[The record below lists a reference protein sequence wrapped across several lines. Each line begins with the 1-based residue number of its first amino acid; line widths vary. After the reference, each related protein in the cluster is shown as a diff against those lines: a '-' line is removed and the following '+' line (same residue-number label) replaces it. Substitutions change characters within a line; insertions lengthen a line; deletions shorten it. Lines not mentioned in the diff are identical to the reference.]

1 MFTKLSKKQRLTIV
15 IALSL
20 AFFCA
25 EISVGFYTR
34 SMALIADAFHYLNDL
49 LSYLLALLALI
60 LSTRPPPPTPSSSL
74 SSSSST
80 PRPSFSS
87 TLTFGYARA
96 PLLAAFFNAV
106 FLLALGVSIFLQSVE
121 RFVTLSKIQQPRW
134 MLVMGGVGLGVNVVS
149 AVFLHE
155 CGRGHEHCGE
165 GGGEKGIVG
174 EVQKMG
180 GVEENGVSGFV
191 CPHRGHRHR
200 VMRRRRARRNWFGGQ
215 DLGMMAVL
223 LHVFGDA
230 INNVGVMVA
239 ALAIWLGK
247 WEGRY
252 YADPGVSM
260 GIALMILASSIPLV
274 QDSGA
279 VLLQSAPEGVDPE
292 DVKLDIE
299 TIPGVCSV
307 HELHI
312 WRLDQKKS
320 IASAHIVMSDPSMK
334 DFMEKA
340 KVVTECLHAYGIHSA
355 ILQPELAMPSQA
367 DGAELERAEDD
378 STGSMRLKT
387 VEPKF
392 CQISCG
398 NQCKEQMCC
407 G

>member
-1 MFTKLSKKQRLTIV
+1 MFPKLSKRSRLTI
-15 IALSL
+15 IIILSFV
-20 AFFCA
+20 FFCA

-49 LSYLLALLALI
+49 LSYLLALLALT
-60 LSTRPPPPTPSSSL
+60 LSTRPPATSTSSSPP
-74 SSSSST
+74 S
-80 PRPSFSS
+80 SFSS
-87 TLTFGYARA
+87 TLSFGYARA

-121 RFVTLSKIQQPRW
+121 RFVALSKVEQPRW
-134 MLVMGGVGLGVNVVS
+134 MLVMGGIGLGVNVVS
-149 AVFLHE
+149 A
-155 CGRGHEHCGE
+155 
-165 GGGEKGIVG
+165 
-174 EVQKMG
+174 
-180 GVEENGVSGFV
+180 
-191 CPHRGHRHR
+191 
-200 VMRRRRARRNWFGGQ
+200 

-223 LHVFGDA
+223 LHVLADA
-230 INNVGVMVA
+230 VNNIGVMVA

-274 QDSGA
+274 RNSGA
-279 VLLQSAPEGVDPE
+279 ILLQSAPAGVDPE
-292 DVKLDIE
+292 DVKHDME
-299 TIPGVCSV
+299 TIPGISSV

-312 WRLDQKKS
+312 WRLNQKKS
-320 IASAHIVMSDPSMK
+320 VASAHIVMSDPSMK

-355 ILQPELAMPSQA
+355 TLQPELAIQTQV
-367 DGAELERAEDD
+367 DGVELVRAEDD
-378 STGSMRLKT
+378 STGSMRLKI
-387 VEPKF
+387 VETKL

-398 NQCKEQMCC
+398 NPCKELTCC